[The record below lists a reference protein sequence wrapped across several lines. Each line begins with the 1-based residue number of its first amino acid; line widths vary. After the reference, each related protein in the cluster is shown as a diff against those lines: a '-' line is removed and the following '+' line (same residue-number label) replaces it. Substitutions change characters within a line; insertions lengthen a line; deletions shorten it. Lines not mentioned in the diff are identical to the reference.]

1 MVTIGPPTVVIP
13 SDELVMRASPSAT
26 ENENLMGIDQRV
38 LDRDFVFRAG
48 G

>member
-1 MVTIGPPTVVIP
+1 VRFSVTAMRPYLRP
-13 SDELVMRASPSAT
+13 STAD
-26 ENENLMGIDQRV
+26 ENLMGIDQRV